1 MKKWIPLA
9 GVAVVA
15 VAAFAYWRRQAQIL
29 KDFTYKII
37 GVNVR
42 ILQQRLVEVNVRVR
56 VTNDSSFQAVIERI
70 YLTIFIEGA
79 DVGFVESQ
87 QPTPVA
93 AKSNVDID
101 LRMTFDIQRI
111 LKNVVK
117 VAAAILTVR
126 KITYRLEGFVKVKS
140 GIFKVTLPVDQT
152 AQVNVK

>member
-1 MKKWIPLA
+1 MA

>member
-1 MKKWIPLA
+1 MA

-152 AQVNVK
+152 AQVTVK